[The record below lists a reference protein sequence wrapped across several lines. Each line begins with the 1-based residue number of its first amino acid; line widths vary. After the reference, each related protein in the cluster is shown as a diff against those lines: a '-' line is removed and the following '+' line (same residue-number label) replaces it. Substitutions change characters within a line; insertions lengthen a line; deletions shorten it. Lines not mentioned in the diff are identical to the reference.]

1 MKKEETVAARLP
13 ESLVSDIKK
22 IESIEQTDRSTV
34 VRRLL
39 HKAVMDWKR
48 DHAAR
53 LYADGSVS
61 LERAAMDAGISV
73 REMMEYI
80 KQRKILGQYDIEDL
94 EEDMTSIR
102 KRSGK
107 Q

>member
-22 IESIEQTDRSTV
+22 IENIEQTDRSTV

-39 HKAVMDWKR
+39 HKAVMDWKK

-61 LERAAMDAGISV
+61 LERAAMDASISV
-73 REMMEYI
+73 REMMEYM
-80 KQRKILGQYDIEDL
+80 KQRKIVGQYDIEDL
-94 EEDMTSIR
+94 EEDMSNVLR
-102 KRSGK
+102 RSGK